1 MLALVFGPEWL
12 FERLLKDVD
21 TISSFFLLFF
31 FWACFRLC
39 LFLPGLSSQL
49 LIARELAYQ
58 VTWSI
63 PDAKG
68 LHLICPAIVRFAPGT
83 MLVSS

>member
-12 FERLLKDVD
+12 FERLLNDVE
-21 TISSFFLLFF
+21 TVFFCFGF
-31 FWACFRLC
+31 SCFRLC

-58 VTWSI
+58 VTWSP

>member
-12 FERLLKDVD
+12 FERLFNDVE
-21 TISSFFLLFF
+21 TGFF
-31 FWACFRLC
+31 FSSCFRLC

-49 LIARELAYQ
+49 LIAGKLSYQ
-58 VTWSI
+58 VTWSP

-83 MLVSS
+83 MLVSA